1 MGTSARWA
9 VGPLAIALLIL
20 ACGPPQERVNASA
33 LQSDLAAMRSAIT
46 KYRQDKGH
54 PPSSLDELVRARYL
68 RAIPNDP
75 ITGKP
80 DWRVMIEQQ
89 VHVDEFQ
96 TTAQAG
102 ASGGIIDV
110 RSSAPG
116 RDENGRA
123 WADY

>member
-1 MGTSARWA
+1 MRTSGRWT

-20 ACGPPQERVNASA
+20 ACGPPRARVNAAA
-33 LQSDLAAMRSAIT
+33 LQKDLATMRAAIAA
-46 KYRQDKGH
+46 YRRDKGQ
-54 PPSSLDELVRARYL
+54 PPSSLDDLVRAHYL
-68 RAIPNDP
+68 KAIPGDP

-89 VHVDEFQ
+89 VHVDEFE
-96 TTAQAG
+96 TAATAP
-102 ASGGIIDV
+102 ASGIIDV

-116 RDENGRA
+116 TDENGRA